1 MAQRYFYIVGAST
14 RETKNTART
23 LPPMADRYAGRS
35 PGPSRSEDEWH
46 SLARAAILV
55 LLDRELAVTISEME
69 AKLSDRTYDPLICPA
84 PINPHHLVTARH
96 VLEDEG
102 EVEVFTSVAKGRDQS
117 GAPHMVSTWSLPRLR
132 GRRTAIDRAAERKR
146 ALTSRWYSWG
156 RRNLIGKAGEGAL
169 SAALEFAPGL
179 THVTGSTRSVL
190 DVQVDEL
197 DNSAVYVD
205 RSEGALT
212 PIQLVFEVKNTREH
226 YYATSSEVHAFLAK
240 AALIQDAHPAQ
251 LLLPVFISRRRHW
264 TLWAL
269 AETVGFL
276 PAFVM
281 QQMVRKD
288 PDLNSDEWDARFAEV
303 RAELFPD
310 LLALTTDRPTTNRH
324 RGIVN
329 KAIPRRARE
338 YALLWKES
346 YSDFL

>member
-1 MAQRYFYIVGAST
+1 M
-14 RETKNTART
+14 
-23 LPPMADRYAGRS
+23 
-35 PGPSRSEDEWH
+35 
-46 SLARAAILV
+46 
-55 LLDRELAVTISEME
+55 
-69 AKLSDRTYDPLICPA
+69 
-84 PINPHHLVTARH
+84 
-96 VLEDEG
+96 
-102 EVEVFTSVAKGRDQS
+102 
-117 GAPHMVSTWSLPRLR
+117 SLPRLR
-132 GRRTAIDRAAERKR
+132 GRKTAIDRAAERKR

-169 SAALEFAPGL
+169 SAALESAPGL

-205 RSEGALT
+205 RSEGTLT

-226 YYATSSEVHAFLAK
+226 YYADSSEVQAFLAK

-251 LLLPVFISRRRHW
+251 LVFPVFISRQHHW
-264 TLWAL
+264 TLWAQGQ
-269 AETVGFL
+269 TVGFL
-276 PAFVM
+276 PAVVI

-338 YALLWKES
+338 YALLWRES